1 MKKIFKKT
9 AVSIFIVLALYSCK
23 TTQKTQHGDN
33 KKIDSTLVS
42 VDSVFRVNQILND
55 SIKKLSE
62 QKQDI
67 TILSKQDSIEPTGVK
82 EEKTVSEI
90 VGDVV
95 LISIK
100 GGSFMMGSEDY
111 GNTPHKE
118 TVLDFQIGETEITNA
133 QYALFMNSVSV
144 NSDGKHNGKKLIN
157 VSDHFVQVE
166 YKNGQWKS
174 KAGFENYPVIFVTW
188 YGADEYCKW
197 AGGRL
202 PTEKE
207 WEYAARGGQNS
218 KGFLL
223 SGSNN
228 PNEVAWFVDNSKLE
242 THKAGMKK
250 SNELGL
256 YDMSGNVAEWCSDW
270 YSFTDNGIKKTSQT
284 SKILRGGCWAF
295 NSYRC
300 RVYACDFNMPENSN
314 FNTGFR
320 LVK

>member
-1 MKKIFKKT
+1 MTPKTLKVIAVFIFT
-9 AVSIFIVLALYSCK
+9 VLVLYSCK
-23 TTQKTQHGDN
+23 TTQKTQPRDN
-33 KKIDSTLVS
+33 IKVDSTLVP
-42 VDSVFRVNQILND
+42 VDSVLKINQILND
-55 SIKKLSE
+55 SIKKLNE
-62 QKQDI
+62 QKQ
-67 TILSKQDSIEPTGVK
+67 ETGVK

-90 VGDVV
+90 GGDVV
-95 LISIK
+95 LISVK
-100 GGSFMMGSEDY
+100 GGSYMMGSEDY

-133 QYALFMNSVSV
+133 QYAIFMNSASV

-157 VSDHFVQVE
+157 VSDRFVQVE

-174 KAGFENYPVIFVTW
+174 KAGFENYPMIFVTW
-188 YGADEYCKW
+188 YGADEYCRW